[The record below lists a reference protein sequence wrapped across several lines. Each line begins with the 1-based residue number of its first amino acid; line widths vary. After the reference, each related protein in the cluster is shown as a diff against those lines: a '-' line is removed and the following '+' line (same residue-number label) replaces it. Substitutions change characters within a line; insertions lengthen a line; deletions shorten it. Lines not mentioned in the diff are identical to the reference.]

1 MIGRTIVHSYIITD
15 SEKNGKYKMNKQINK
30 QTQHSHISVQV
41 VTVTFRKFLHFI
53 LEISVTTM
61 LSLKLPFLFLKQICD
76 LVL

>member
-1 MIGRTIVHSYIITD
+1 M
-15 SEKNGKYKMNKQINK
+15 
-30 QTQHSHISVQV
+30 SVQV
-41 VTVTFRKFLHFI
+41 VTVTFRKFLQHFI